1 MSKIDEARTAWSN
14 AVERMEDLDI
24 QLQGLTDDSEPEIV
38 QALEE
43 RFADAKA
50 EALRKRHDYERAEI
64 IAGVRSL
71 QLPDKP
77 AEGDES
83 DGYQAADTGTLRRT
97 GGRISVTKEENTYR
111 PDNSNGAFYFR
122 DLYNARISGDRHAQ
136 ERLQRNQREIMVERR
151 DLSSTDT
158 AGGDFVSPL
167 YMVNDWIN
175 VIRMGRPFANATN
188 SVPLPDNTDTIIWPK
203 VTSGSATSAQ
213 ADLGAVQETDP
224 VTTTVSVGVKTVAG
238 QVDVSQQLLDRS
250 QPGIDQILFADL
262 LADYNVR
269 LDLQALVGSGS
280 GANAKGVQN
289 DAARIQVT
297 YTDASPTV
305 AEFYS
310 KVADATQQ
318 VLTNRGLPP
327 DTIVFH
333 PRRWGWI
340 MAASDTTGRPLIT
353 PQGGAT
359 QTQPGTSSGPTDL
372 GQPGFNFAGLNVVV
386 DANIT
391 TTNGA
396 GTNEDFAIVM
406 RSADVMLAERANPTT
421 RAHDQVLDANLAVRL
436 QLFNYFAFTTERY
449 SKAVA
454 TISGTGLVAPT
465 F

>member
-1 MSKIDEARTAWSN
+1 
-14 AVERMEDLDI
+14 
-24 QLQGLTDDSEPEIV
+24 
-38 QALEE
+38 
-43 RFADAKA
+43 
-50 EALRKRHDYERAEI
+50 
-64 IAGVRSL
+64 
-71 QLPDKP
+71 
-77 AEGDES
+77 
-83 DGYQAADTGTLRRT
+83 
-97 GGRISVTKEENTYR
+97 
-111 PDNSNGAFYFR
+111 
-122 DLYNARISGDRHAQ
+122 
-136 ERLQRNQREIMVERR
+136 MVERR

-175 VIRMGRPFANATN
+175 VIRMGRPFANAAN

-203 VTSGSATSAQ
+203 VTSGTATSAQ
-213 ADLGAVQETDP
+213 ADLGAVQETDA
-224 VTTTVSVGVKTVAG
+224 VTTTVSVAVKTVAG
-238 QVDVSQQLLDRS
+238 QQDVSQQLLDRS

-262 LADYNVR
+262 RADYNVR

-310 KVADATQQ
+310 KVAGRHAAGPHQPGPAAGHHR
-318 VLTNRGLPP
+318 V
-327 DTIVFH
+327 H

-340 MAASDTTGRPLIT
+340 MAASDTTGRPLLT

-359 QTQPGTSSGPTDL
+359 QTQPGTSNGPTDL

-391 TTNGA
+391 TNNGA
-396 GTNEDFAIVM
+396 GTNEDFVIVM

-449 SKAVA
+449 SQGVA

>member
-1 MSKIDEARTAWSN
+1 
-14 AVERMEDLDI
+14 
-24 QLQGLTDDSEPEIV
+24 
-38 QALEE
+38 
-43 RFADAKA
+43 
-50 EALRKRHDYERAEI
+50 
-64 IAGVRSL
+64 
-71 QLPDKP
+71 
-77 AEGDES
+77 
-83 DGYQAADTGTLRRT
+83 
-97 GGRISVTKEENTYR
+97 
-111 PDNSNGAFYFR
+111 
-122 DLYNARISGDRHAQ
+122 
-136 ERLQRNQREIMVERR
+136 MVERR

-175 VIRMGRPFANATN
+175 VIRMGRPFANAAN

-203 VTSGSATSAQ
+203 VTSGTATSAQ
-213 ADLGAVQETDP
+213 ADLGAVQETDA
-224 VTTTVSVGVKTVAG
+224 VTTTVSVAVKTVAG
-238 QVDVSQQLLDRS
+238 QQDVSQQLLDRS

-262 LADYNVR
+262 RADYNVR

-340 MAASDTTGRPLIT
+340 MAASDTTGRPLLT

-359 QTQPGTSSGPTDL
+359 QTQPGTSNGPTDL

-391 TTNGA
+391 TNNGA
-396 GTNEDFAIVM
+396 GTNEDFVIVM